1 MNNHNQLIEKLRE
14 ELAGLKS
21 EVRRL
26 RASEKKLK
34 EMKEAMQRKTH
45 ALGERVKELRCLYAM
60 SNLVEKHGSSLD
72 KSLSDIVEVIP
83 PAWQYPEI
91 TCARIKIGDQ
101 VFVSERFKETRWRQ
115 SSRITVKDKK
125 TGSLDVFYL
134 EKRPE
139 CGEGPFLKEERSLIN
154 SLAEHI
160 GEIVERKVAEDT
172 LKETMARN
180 RALLNAIPDLIFRVH
195 KDGTILDFKKG
206 KTLGQELSSR
216 KIIGMLNI
224 ELPEVALSS
233 ITRSF

>member
-14 ELAGLKS
+14 ELTGLKS

-139 CGEGPFLKEERSLIN
+139 CG
-154 SLAEHI
+154 
-160 GEIVERKVAEDT
+160 
-172 LKETMARN
+172 
-180 RALLNAIPDLIFRVH
+180 
-195 KDGTILDFKKG
+195 
-206 KTLGQELSSR
+206 
-216 KIIGMLNI
+216 
-224 ELPEVALSS
+224 
-233 ITRSF
+233 